1 MGFTSEAGLFP
12 PLFIVRKLLK
22 FSVFM
27 WYDIFEKFET
37 MFRNTQQKRGRGMMM
52 GEYVQ
57 VGRLQVANI
66 FYDFM
71 TNEVLPNSG
80 VDASKFWSDFEQLIE
95 ELTPKNKALLA
106 KRDELQEKINE
117 WHKQH
122 RGQFDFEQYQS
133 FLQEIG
139 YLEPEVDDFEITTE
153 NVDDEI
159 AKQAGPQ
166 LVVPITN
173 ARYALNAAN
182 ARWGSL
188 YDALYGTD
196 VISEEGGAQRG
207 KGYNPVRGEKVIAYV
222 RAFLDEAVPLR
233 EYSHKD
239 AVQYAVVNGTLTV
252 TVKDGQTTTLQDGEK
267 FVGYQG
273 SPEQPSAV
281 LLKNNGLHI
290 EIQIDRT
297 HPIGQTDAAGIKDVY
312 LESALTTIMDC
323 EDSVAA
329 VDAEDKVLV
338 YRNLL
343 GLVRGDLT
351 ANFTKGNKIVTR
363 ALQPDRVYTTPNG
376 ETLTLPGRSL
386 MFVRNVGHLM
396 TNSTIL
402 LENGEEVYEGILDAV
417 VTTLIMK
424 HSLLGNG
431 KYVNSRKGSIYIV
444 KPKMHGSEEVAFA
457 NELFDRVEDMLGLE
471 RNTIKIGVMDEER
484 RTTLNLK
491 NCIYQVRDRIV
502 FINTGFLDRTGDE
515 IHTSM
520 EAGPMIRKNEM
531 KSSTWLQSYEKSNVA
546 IGLAT
551 GFQGRAQI
559 GKGMWAMPDMMAEM
573 LKQKIAHPQAGANT
587 AWVPSPT
594 AATLHALH
602 YHKVDVFAVQDELKK
617 NVKNYRDDILQIPVA
632 IHPTWT
638 PEEIQQEL
646 DNNAQGIL
654 GYVVRWIDQGV
665 GCSKVPD
672 IHNVGLMEDRATL
685 RISSQHI
692 ANWLHHGICTK
703 EQVLETLKRMAKVVD
718 EQNADDPLYRPM
730 SADYDQ
736 SVAFQAACDLVFKG
750 YEQPNGYTEPILHRR
765 RLEAKAKFAHVKQ

>member
-1 MGFTSEAGLFP
+1 
-12 PLFIVRKLLK
+12 
-22 FSVFM
+22 
-27 WYDIFEKFET
+27 
-37 MFRNTQQKRGRGMMM
+37 M